1 MPSRCFH
8 LGPSVKTVGAGF
20 ENDTM
25 TEAVA
30 IFGLVA
36 AIIEISSF
44 AKRLVDRCK
53 EFHSNSKDVPKG
65 FRAISVQLPLVVSSL
80 EQIRGQAESG
90 ALGNDSLMSLRP
102 VIEACHE
109 EVKDLEVILKKIL
122 PAPDAS
128 SWDRNTLALKSLRFE
143 VEVRKSIA
151 NLSGH
156 VQYLTL
162 FQTCISTTHVVQ
174 QLRSHGDPLEV
185 SFSTRYKIS
194 DSTLTDHRS
203 LA

>member
-1 MPSRCFH
+1 MP
-8 LGPSVKTVGAGF
+8 
-20 ENDTM
+20 
-25 TEAVA
+25 EAIA
-30 IFGLVA
+30 LFGLVA

-53 EFHSNSKDVPKG
+53 EFHSNSKDAPKG
-65 FRAISVQLPLVVSSL
+65 LRAIFIQLPLIVSSL

-90 ALGNDSLMSLRP
+90 ALGDDSLMLLRP

-109 EVKDLEVILKKIL
+109 EVKDLGAILNKIL

-128 SWDRNTLALKSLRFE
+128 SWDRNALALKSLRSEIE
-143 VEVRKSIA
+143 VKKSIGS
-151 NLSGH
+151 LSGY
-156 VQYLTL
+156 VQYLIL
-162 FQTCISTTHVVQ
+162 FQTCISTTHVLQ
-174 QLRSHGDPLEV
+174 QSRSDGHPHEV

-203 LA
+203 LP